1 MFELI
6 PISQVRPSM
15 LEGKKDE
22 TYHCNFAR
30 YCLGQANNQLHSQ
43 WLWKIQKNKRFYK
56 GDQWVDSEDID
67 TFLKDDDNQDRNR
80 LSIVQNIIRPMV
92 NSYRGNAIRMNI
104 NFQVKSISPQVV
116 NRRETKLA
124 QMLHLTK
131 VANQPENP
139 FGPEIK
145 KRYPVGNSEGE
156 TMSQFSNT
164 YVDKYVRDMNNLAR
178 YVSNRNKFVDKQAYL
193 AMNMA
198 FTGLGVMNYFEYAGH
213 QEFRV
218 VPSEMMFWDR
228 SCREE
233 DFSDASFMGE
243 IHQMWPAEIFEMWP
257 DIKDDDRK
265 AIDRYSQYFSTING
279 AGRQSSINGT
289 FNSNGRVPV
298 FKVYWQDS
306 QADTYGYVKDEYGYE
321 YLTKINYVYDGED
334 KPRYTDK
341 DLIKATSPAAKK
353 LYKRWGGKLSGKNHD
368 DVLRVAFIIPKEI
381 IGSCDENQRHNNTYN
396 DITLDWGIAPYQETE
411 MQEYQSV
418 KYPYKCATWAYVDG
432 EVMSPIDD
440 AIDPQRFINRV
451 WSMAENQLNNAP
463 GTGVF
468 IDSSMVDD
476 QSEIQRNMNQSK
488 PSFLD
493 GRGRSLQNAVVPYS
507 GAQNTNTAMGM
518 FNVIEAMKVSV
529 KETTGLNDALQGN
542 TVGTG
547 NDQLVGVTQL
557 MIERGSLLQEPFYN
571 ALTHVFEQCFDAI
584 VTVGKRIYIESERA
598 LAIAVGDDGA
608 ELLKLS
614 KDLRAEDFRCF
625 VKRENSDEILVGA
638 GNQQLLLFKQLGM
651 LDDKRISKLWGRATP
666 DDVATAVREYAQEK
680 EEIQRMSQRDQQA
693 QQQQAIN
700 VMQQEQAQQQ
710 NMATEQMARDDIKEL
725 TSQKA
730 DIQKEMIK
738 SLTKLAP
745 QNRQAERMVIN
756 SAKNL
761 QNQSI

>member
-15 LEGKKDE
+15 LDANKDE

-30 YCLGQANNQLHSQ
+30 YCLGQANNQLHSL

-56 GDQWVDSEDID
+56 GDQWVDGEDVD
-67 TFLKDDDNQDRNR
+67 TFLKDEDNQDRNR

-104 NFQVKSISPQVV
+104 NYQVKSVSPQVV

-131 VANQPENP
+131 IANQPDNP

-145 KRYPVGNSEGE
+145 KRFPVGNTEGE
-156 TMSQFSNT
+156 TISQFGNT
-164 YVDKYVRDMNNLAR
+164 YVDRYVKDMNNLAK
-178 YVSNRNKFVDKQAYL
+178 YVSERNKFINKQAYL
-193 AMNMA
+193 AMNLA

-233 DFSDASFMGE
+233 DFKDASFVGE
-243 IHQMWPAEIFEMWP
+243 IHQMWPAEIFEMWQ
-257 DIKDDDRK
+257 DIKPEDRE

-306 QADTYGYVKDEYGYE
+306 QQDTYGYVKDEFGYE
-321 YLTKINYVYDGED
+321 YLTKINYTYEGED

-341 DLIKATSPAAKK
+341 DLIKSTSMKAKK
-353 LYKRWGGKLSGKNHD
+353 LYKKWGGKLSGKNQYD
-368 DVLRVAFIIPKEI
+368 TLRVAIIIPKEI
-381 IGSCDENQRHNNTYN
+381 IGSCDENNTHRNQYN
-396 DITLDWGIAPYQETE
+396 DITLDWGISPYQETE
-411 MQEYQSV
+411 TLEYQSV
-418 KYPYKCATWAYVDG
+418 KYPYKFASWAYVDG

-463 GTGVF
+463 GTSIVV
-468 IDSSMVDD
+468 DRDMVDD
-476 QSEIQRNMNQSK
+476 ESEVARNWNQSK
-488 PSFLD
+488 PIFVAA
-493 GRGRSLQNAVVPYS
+493 RGKGTQNAVTQVS
-507 GAQNTNTAMGM
+507 GMQNTNAAMGM

-542 TVGTG
+542 SVGTG

-571 ALTHVFEQCFDAI
+571 AITHVFEQCFEAI
-584 VTVGKRIYIESERA
+584 VTTGKRIYIDSERSM
-598 LAIAVGDDGA
+598 AIAVGDDGA

-625 VKRENSDEILVGA
+625 VKRENSDEILTSA

-666 DDVATAVREYAQEK
+666 DDVAAAVREYAQEK

-693 QQQQAIN
+693 QQQQMIGQL
-700 VMQQEQAQQQ
+700 QQEQAQQQ
-710 NMATEQMARDDIKEL
+710 NMATEQAAREDIKDL

-730 DIQKEMIK
+730 DIQKEMLK

-761 QNQSI
+761 QNQGI